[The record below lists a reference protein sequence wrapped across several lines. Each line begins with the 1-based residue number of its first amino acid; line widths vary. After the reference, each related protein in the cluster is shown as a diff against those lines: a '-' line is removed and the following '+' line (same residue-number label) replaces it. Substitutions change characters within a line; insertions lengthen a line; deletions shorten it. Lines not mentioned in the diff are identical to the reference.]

1 MLSAYSLHYIG
12 PNIQY
17 YTTYLNSEVQ
27 FKNSDVWRP
36 HTHKKK
42 KQTTFRRQLPHT
54 PHIFAFN
61 AKVTTKSEGK
71 QKDSVKYLK

>member
-42 KQTTFRRQLPHT
+42 KKNNLQEIASTYTT
-54 PHIFAFN
+54 HICI
-61 AKVTTKSEGK
+61 
-71 QKDSVKYLK
+71 QC